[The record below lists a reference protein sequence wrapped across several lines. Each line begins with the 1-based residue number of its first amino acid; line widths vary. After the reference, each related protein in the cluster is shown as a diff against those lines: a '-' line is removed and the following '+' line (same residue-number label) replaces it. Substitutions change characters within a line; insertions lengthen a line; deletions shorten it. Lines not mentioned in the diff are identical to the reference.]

1 MITLQ
6 SLPYSRDLLQ
16 PTLSDE
22 TINFHYNKH
31 HKGYVDKLNKLI
43 HETKY
48 ESKNLEEIIKESYVY
63 KDHMVF
69 NNAAQIWNHDFY
81 WKSITEYKEVN
92 MPSDDLLVMINEN
105 FTSLDDFYTSFI
117 NAGATLFGS
126 GWIWLVQ
133 DPETLKLEIIQS
145 KNADNPLIYNKVAIL
160 TIDVWEHAYYIDY
173 KNDRL
178 GYLDKIVKFN
188 LNWDFAKSNITFEQA
203 E

>member
-22 TINFHYNKH
+22 TINFHYDKH

-92 MPSDDLLVMINEN
+92 VPSDDLLVMINEN
-105 FTSLDDFYTSFI
+105 FTSLDDFYTAFI

>member
-6 SLPYSRDLLQ
+6 SLPYSRDLLM
-16 PTLSDE
+16 PTLSEE
-22 TINFHYNKH
+22 TINFHYDKH

-63 KDHMVF
+63 KDHLVF

-81 WKSITEYKEVN
+81 WKSITKCKEVN
-92 MPSDDLLVMINEN
+92 VPSDDLLEMINEN
-105 FTSLDDFYTSFI
+105 FTSLDDFYTAFI

-126 GWIWLVQ
+126 GWIWLIQ
-133 DPETLKLEIIQS
+133 DPETLKLEIMQS
-145 KNADNPLIYNKVAIL
+145 KNADNPLIYNKTTIL

-188 LNWDFAKSNITFEQA
+188 LNWDFAKSNITFEQP

>member
-6 SLPYSRDLLQ
+6 NLPYSRDLLK

-22 TINFHYNKH
+22 TINFHYDKH

-81 WKSITEYKEVN
+81 WKSITECKEVN
-92 MPSDDLLVMINEN
+92 VPSDDLLEMINET
-105 FTSLDDFYTSFI
+105 FTSLDDFYAAFI
-117 NAGATLFGS
+117 KAGATLFGS

-133 DPETLKLEIIQS
+133 DPKTLKLEIIQS
-145 KNADNPLIYNKVAIL
+145 KDADNPLIYSKTAIL

-173 KNDRL
+173 KNDRQ

-188 LNWDFAKSNITFEQA
+188 LNWDFAKSNITFEEA

>member
-6 SLPYSRDLLQ
+6 SLPYSRDLLK

-22 TINFHYNKH
+22 TINFHYDKH

-48 ESKNLEEIIKESYVY
+48 ETKNLEEIIKESYVY
-63 KDHMVF
+63 KDHLVF

-81 WKSITEYKEVN
+81 WKSITKYKEINV
-92 MPSDDLLVMINEN
+92 PSDDLLEMINED
-105 FTSLDDFYTSFI
+105 FTSLDDFYTAFI

-126 GWIWLVQ
+126 GWIWLIQ
-133 DPETLKLEIIQS
+133 DPDTLKLEIMQS
-145 KNADNPLIYNKVAIL
+145 KNADNPLIYNKTTIL

-188 LNWDFAKSNITFEQA
+188 LNWDFAKSNITFEQP

>member
-6 SLPYSRDLLQ
+6 SLPYSRDLLK
-16 PTLSDE
+16 PTISDE
-22 TINFHYNKH
+22 TINFHYDKH

-43 HETKY
+43 RETKY

-63 KDHMVF
+63 KDQTVF

-81 WKSITEYKEVN
+81 WKSITKHKEVN
-92 MPSDDLLVMINEN
+92 VPSDDLLEMINES
-105 FTSLDDFYTSFI
+105 FTSLDDFYTAFI

-126 GWIWLVQ
+126 GWVWLIQ
-133 DPETLKLEIIQS
+133 DPETLKLEITQS
-145 KNADNPLIYNKVAIL
+145 KDADNPLIYNKTAIL

-178 GYLDKIVKFN
+178 GYLEKIVKFN
-188 LNWDFAKSNITFEQA
+188 LNWDFAKSNITFEEA